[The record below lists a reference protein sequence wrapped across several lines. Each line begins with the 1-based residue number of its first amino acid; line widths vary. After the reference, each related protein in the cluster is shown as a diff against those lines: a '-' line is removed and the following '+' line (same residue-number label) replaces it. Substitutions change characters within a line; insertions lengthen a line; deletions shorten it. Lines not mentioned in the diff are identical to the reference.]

1 MADETTPTETPIAE
15 DTPAV
20 NDRIEKLEQQNA
32 EFLRHLA
39 EYQTRYNE
47 MLQVMKRKDADL
59 DQRLKYSHEKL
70 ALDLLNA
77 LDNLDRAIDAAEKAG
92 DKGPLAI
99 GVTATHAQIMEVL
112 KRYGVTPIE
121 ALGQPFDPMKHQ
133 AIQSLPAGK
142 GQEAN
147 TIAAVAQQGFM
158 IHDRVLRPA
167 AVIVA
172 Q

>member
-1 MADETTPTETPIAE
+1 MAEETTTAELPEADE
-15 DTPAV
+15 
-20 NDRIEKLEQQNA
+20 RITKLEQQNA

-39 EYQTRYNE
+39 DYQTRYNE

-59 DQRLKYSHEKL
+59 DQRLKYAHEKL
-70 ALDLLNA
+70 SLDLVTA
-77 LDNLDRAIDAAEKAG
+77 LDNLERAIDAADKAG
-92 DKGPLAI
+92 DQGALAS

-112 KRYGVTPIE
+112 KRYGVTQID

-133 AIQSLPAGK
+133 AIQSVPASK
-142 GQEAN
+142 NQKPN
-147 TIAAVAQQGFM
+147 SVATVVQHGFT

-167 AVIVA
+167 MVIVA